1 MQRLQNILVGLDLHH
16 GDRIA
21 SDDLEAASQAALDQA
36 VELAKSSGARLTVC
50 SILELSEQ
58 ALHLIEVDQEFLQR
72 TVEDAAQAEPQA
84 ELNQLA
90 TKLRADGLTVDVL
103 VRVGKAATELSHQ
116 AASGRHD
123 LVVVG
128 TRKRSSTA
136 RMLFGSTSNKLIR
149 SCPVPLWI
157 TKPGEVRELREV
169 LVASDFSDA
178 SLVATRAGVTAAGA
192 LNAKLFVVHA
202 LEFPFEAYMRT
213 AGISEQQVADYRQ
226 KLHAEARKNL
236 QQQLNQTDYRTV
248 QAGVK
253 IDVIE
258 GQPDD
263 VIPKYIDD
271 NEVDLLVIASH
282 GRSGL
287 SGMLLGNTAERIL
300 PHAHCS
306 VLVTRPP
313 AAATA

>member
-1 MQRLQNILVGLDLHH
+1 MQRLHNILVGLDLHH

-21 SDDLEAASQAALDQA
+21 SDQLEPASQAALDQA
-36 VELAKSSGARLTVC
+36 VELAKSSGAKLTLC

-58 ALHLIEVDQEFLQR
+58 AFHLIEVDKVNLHR
-72 TVEDAAQAEPQA
+72 TVEDAAHAD
-84 ELNQLA
+84 LNKVAA
-90 TKLRADGLTVDVL
+90 TLRADGLTVDVI
-103 VRVGKAATELSHQ
+103 VRVGKSSTELVTQ
-116 AASGRHD
+116 AQSGRHD

-128 TRKRSSTA
+128 TRKRGSTA
-136 RMLFGSTSNKLIR
+136 RMLFGSTSNSLIR
-149 SCPVPLWI
+149 KCPTALWI
-157 TKPGEVRELREV
+157 AKPGEIRELREV

-178 SLVATRAGVTAAGA
+178 SAVALQAGVTAAGA
-192 LNAKLFVVHA
+192 LNAKLFVLHA
-202 LEFPFEAYMRT
+202 LEFPFEAYLRT
-213 AGISEQQVADYRQ
+213 AGITEQQVAEYRK
-226 KLHAEARKNL
+226 KLHAEAQSNL
-236 QQQLNQTDYRTV
+236 KDQLQRTDYRTV

-253 IDVIE
+253 VDVVE

-263 VIPKYIDD
+263 VIPKYIDE

-282 GRSGL
+282 GRSGI

-313 AAATA
+313 ANAPAA

>member
-21 SDDLEAASQAALDQA
+21 SDDLEPASQAALTQA
-36 VELAKSSGARLTVC
+36 VELAQSSGARLTLC
-50 SILELSEQ
+50 SVLELSEQ
-58 ALHLIEVDQEFLQR
+58 SFHLIDVDKANLHR
-72 TVEDAAQAEPQA
+72 TVEDAAHAD
-84 ELNQLA
+84 LNKLA
-90 TKLRADGLTVDVL
+90 GKLRADGLTVDVL
-103 VRVGKAATELSHQ
+103 VRVGRSAVELTNQ
-116 AASGRHD
+116 ALSGRHD

-128 TRKRSSTA
+128 TRKRGSTA

-149 SCPVPLWI
+149 TCPVPLWI
-157 TKPGEVRELREV
+157 AKPGEVRELREV

-178 SLVATRAGVTAAGA
+178 SLSALRAGVTAAAA
-192 LNAKLFVVHA
+192 LNAKLFVVHS

-213 AGISEQQVADYRQ
+213 AGVTEQQVAEYRQ
-226 KLHAEARKNL
+226 KLHAEARQNL
-236 QQQLNQTDYRTV
+236 QQHLHQTDYRTV

-263 VIPKYIDD
+263 VIPKFIDD
-271 NEVDLLVIASH
+271 NEVDLMVIASH
-282 GRSGL
+282 GRSGI
-287 SGMLLGNTAERIL
+287 SAMLLGNTAERIL

-306 VLVTRPP
+306 VLVTRTVVP
-313 AAATA
+313 ATT